1 MFEIKENIL
10 EKEVEEII
18 KEKIFLSILNDEEEV
33 NFIEEDFIEILN
45 DELQYPKDCDVNF
58 IITKKYDGYQLYLS
72 ACGGSSRAGSM
83 FQRFSKC
90 FEKKSL
96 HTYDQIYQEINNIYA
111 AECALVEVREFSSDG
126 RIRNVVNNI
135 QKRPYYIAFGSTQ
148 EDSEKELYLKDIS
161 VGLTLD
167 HRLFLYSETLKK
179 RIRIVQ
185 DNMLNPQIENEIIKL
200 LLTITEQEEYFP
212 ERRMINFLRKIEY
225 NYIPRIKIEG
235 VVIST
240 RSWFLSKENLQCK
253 NFQEFKRKFY
263 DYKKK
268 YKMDDICYYAKADNR
283 VLLNLNDKEQLH
295 ILFKEH
301 KKGIGLFF
309 QELETN
315 FDNISIISNQKNQS
329 YLGEFVFSL
338 VTSNVSYKNNSFLN
352 NKNHVLDTKRR
363 KNTLYEEGWIYF
375 KLYVDRDKS
384 NEILVDYLPNLIKDL
399 NFPQH
404 FFVRYSDSAGHHL
417 RIRMNFSTSQCAIE
431 KMPIILSW
439 INLLMEK
446 EMIKRVSFDTYVR
459 ENNRYGGNQ
468 LIELYE
474 DVFFKDSIL
483 VEKIL
488 SHDSLL
494 EEEMLEKWYI
504 FGITHILM
512 CLSEGPEDILK
523 KLDTIA
529 NNKIYR
535 NEYRKKCKNYIS
547 LINDILN
554 KNFPLSKEIER
565 EVKNIETA
573 LLLYKKQLQY
583 FNKSNSLTNEINDI
597 IFSIV
602 HMHCNR
608 LTGENL
614 YERKYLEIVRN
625 AMYHLIEVKKHY
637 KM

>member
-1 MFEIKENIL
+1 
-10 EKEVEEII
+10 
-18 KEKIFLSILNDEEEV
+18 
-33 NFIEEDFIEILN
+33 
-45 DELQYPKDCDVNF
+45 
-58 IITKKYDGYQLYLS
+58 
-72 ACGGSSRAGSM
+72 
-83 FQRFSKC
+83 
-90 FEKKSL
+90 
-96 HTYDQIYQEINNIYA
+96 
-111 AECALVEVREFSSDG
+111 
-126 RIRNVVNNI
+126 
-135 QKRPYYIAFGSTQ
+135 
-148 EDSEKELYLKDIS
+148 
-161 VGLTLD
+161 
-167 HRLFLYSETLKK
+167 
-179 RIRIVQ
+179 
-185 DNMLNPQIENEIIKL
+185 
-200 LLTITEQEEYFP
+200 
-212 ERRMINFLRKIEY
+212 
-225 NYIPRIKIEG
+225 
-235 VVIST
+235 
-240 RSWFLSKENLQCK
+240 
-253 NFQEFKRKFY
+253 
-263 DYKKK
+263 
-268 YKMDDICYYAKADNR
+268 
-283 VLLNLNDKEQLH
+283 
-295 ILFKEH
+295 
-301 KKGIGLFF
+301 
-309 QELETN
+309 
-315 FDNISIISNQKNQS
+315 
-329 YLGEFVFSL
+329 
-338 VTSNVSYKNNSFLN
+338 
-352 NKNHVLDTKRR
+352 
-363 KNTLYEEGWIYF
+363 
-375 KLYVDRDKS
+375 
-384 NEILVDYLPNLIKDL
+384 
-399 NFPQH
+399 
-404 FFVRYSDSAGHHL
+404 
-417 RIRMNFSTSQCAIE
+417 
-431 KMPIILSW
+431 
-439 INLLMEK
+439 MEK